1 MNADRRPKR
10 LLHLVSGLLTGGA
23 EWMLYRLLRVLPE
36 HGFQSEVLSLS
47 DSEPMGTIIRELG
60 VPVRE
65 LGLPRSKPNLSGIA
79 PLLREVRRSNP
90 DVIQT
95 WMYHADLAG
104 GIAAKMAGRIPVVW
118 GLHHTALGDTT
129 KPTTRRV
136 VRLCAR
142 LSGVLPQRIVC
153 CSEATRAAHAGM
165 GYDETRLVVIRNG
178 FDVTAFKP
186 DPSARGSVR
195 AELGLASTTP
205 LVGMVAR
212 YDPLKDHANMLRAA
226 AIVGSTDPDVHF
238 VLCGRGVTWDSAPL
252 AEQVRA
258 AGLESRIH
266 LLGTRSDVARL
277 LASLDVAAS
286 SSQSEAMPLAIGEAM
301 ASGVPCVATDTGDSA
316 TILGDTGFVV
326 PTRDPEALASS
337 LSRLLSEDREE
348 RASRGKAARA
358 RIGRFFSL
366 EGAAADYAA
375 VYHELDNTTRGVR
388 S

>member
-1 MNADRRPKR
+1 MTADQRPTR

-23 EWMLYRLLRVLPE
+23 EWMLYRLLSVLPK
-36 HGFQSEVLSLS
+36 HGFKSEVLSLS
-47 DSEPMGTIIRELG
+47 DSEPMGAMIRELG

-65 LGLPRSKPNLSGIA
+65 LGFSRSRPNPFGIA

-90 DVIQT
+90 HVIQT

-104 GIAAKMAGRIPVVW
+104 GAAAKMAGRIPVAW
-118 GLHHTALGDTT
+118 GLHHTTLGDAT

-142 LSGVLPQRIVC
+142 MSGVLPRRIVC
-153 CSEATRAAHAGM
+153 CSEATRAAHAEM

-212 YDPLKDHANMLRAA
+212 YHPLKDHANMLRAA
-226 AIVGSTDPDVHF
+226 AIVGSTNLDVHF
-238 VLCGRGVTWDSAPL
+238 VLCGRGVTWDTELL
-252 AEQVRA
+252 AAQVKA
-258 AGLESRIH
+258 AGLENRIH
-266 LLGTRSDVARL
+266 LLGGRSDVARL
-277 LASLDVAAS
+277 LASLDVAVS
-286 SSQSEAMPLAIGEAM
+286 SSLSEAMPLAIGEAM

-316 TILGDTGFVV
+316 VVLGDTGFLV
-326 PTRDPEALASS
+326 PTCDPEALASS
-337 LSRLLSEDREE
+337 LSRLLSEDRGE

-358 RIGRFFSL
+358 RIERFFSL
-366 EGAAADYAA
+366 EGTATDYAA
-375 VYHELDNTTRGVR
+375 VYHELGGNRKR
-388 S
+388 